1 MLSTALHKVVN
12 LFLDSFTFQVN
23 GFILKGMD
31 LVAYLRVSTE
41 SQIDGFGLDVQER
54 AVRQWA
60 KANGHRI
67 VGVHQDAGISGSKDI
82 ADRPGLSTAL
92 DMLRPPP
99 RATGLIVAKL
109 DRLARALH
117 IQESVLQVVW
127 RSGGS
132 VFTADAGEVLQDDPD
147 DPMRTFVR
155 QVIGGVAQLER
166 GLITKRMRDG
176 RKAKAES
183 GRHAV
188 GQYRF
193 GQHGEGKGRER
204 DAADNPAERAALDR
218 IVDLRRAGLSYRD
231 IATTLDSEGLRPRR
245 AACWSAMAVR
255 NIALRELSV
264 S

>member
-1 MLSTALHKVVN
+1 
-12 LFLDSFTFQVN
+12 
-23 GFILKGMD
+23 MD
-31 LVAYLRVSTE
+31 LVAYIRASTE

-54 AVRQWA
+54 ACRQWS
-60 KANGHRI
+60 KANGHLI
-67 VGVHQDAGISGSKDI
+67 VGVYKDAGISASRDI
-82 ADRPGLSTAL
+82 AERPGLSTAL

-109 DRLARALH
+109 DRLAGALH

-166 GLITKRMRDG
+166 GLITKRIRDG
-176 RKAKAES
+176 RRAKADS
-183 GRHAV
+183 GRHVV

-193 GQHGEGKGRER
+193 GQHGVGKGSDRE
-204 DAADNPAERAALDR
+204 AADNPAERAALRR
-218 IVDLRRAGLSYRD
+218 IVDLRQAGLSYRD
-231 IATTLDSEGLRPRR
+231 IATMLDSEGLRPRR
-245 AACWSAMAVR
+245 AANWSAMAVR
-255 NIALRELSV
+255 NIALREFSA